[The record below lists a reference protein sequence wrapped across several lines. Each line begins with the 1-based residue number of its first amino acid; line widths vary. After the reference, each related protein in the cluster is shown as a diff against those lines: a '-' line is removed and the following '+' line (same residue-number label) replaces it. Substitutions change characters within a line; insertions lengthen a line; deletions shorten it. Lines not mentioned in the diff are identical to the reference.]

1 MEEEVDWD
9 ERTTEM
15 DRRNLTL
22 KELGKR
28 LVMSS
33 VVLLDSL
40 FNEEALQQKN
50 IATYQEKLNEAAL
63 NQELVVLHLMTEK
76 ISVFETVVGTIVRNK
91 GGAEQVVI
99 RLHDNPQQLRIV
111 PLKQIEKISILGKR
125 KRPKIS

>member
-1 MEEEVDWD
+1 
-9 ERTTEM
+9 M
-15 DRRNLTL
+15 DKKNLTL

-40 FNEEALQQKN
+40 FNEEGLQQKN
-50 IATYQEKLNEAAL
+50 IATYQKRLDEAAL

-76 ISVFETVVGTIVRNK
+76 VSVFETVVGTIVSNK

-99 RLHDNPQQLRIV
+99 RLHADPKQLRIV
-111 PLKQIEKISILGKR
+111 PLKQIEKMSILGKR

>member
-1 MEEEVDWD
+1 
-9 ERTTEM
+9 M

-76 ISVFETVVGTIVRNK
+76 ISVFETVVGTIVKNK